1 MFDDLKPIL
10 ILLLRFLAT
19 YLGLILLYQFYLNL
33 YSDAA
38 ADPLTKIIA
47 EQSTFCMNKMGY
59 NTQLIE
65 STEKSGLYFYI
76 NNIWATTMIEGC
88 NAVSIMILYLAFIF
102 TFYKGL
108 QTFWFAVLGL
118 VFLYVVNVTRIA
130 LINIVYMELSP
141 EHFKIAHDY
150 AFPAIIYGGVVF
162 LWIIWIKFFVL
173 KK

>member
-88 NAVSIMILYLAFIF
+88 NAVSIMILYLAFISEC
-102 TFYKGL
+102 YENRS
-108 QTFWFAVLGL
+108 
-118 VFLYVVNVTRIA
+118 Y
-130 LINIVYMELSP
+130 
-141 EHFKIAHDY
+141 
-150 AFPAIIYGGVVF
+150 
-162 LWIIWIKFFVL
+162 
-173 KK
+173 

>member
-108 QTFWFAVLGL
+108 QTFWFAALGL

-130 LINIVYMELSP
+130 LINMSIWNFHRSILRLLMIMPFLPLSMEAWFFFGLSGLNSL
-141 EHFKIAHDY
+141 F
-150 AFPAIIYGGVVF
+150 
-162 LWIIWIKFFVL
+162 
-173 KK
+173 

>member
-1 MFDDLKPIL
+1 MGIYF
-10 ILLLRFLAT
+10 
-19 YLGLILLYQFYLNL
+19 GLIALYQLYLNM
-33 YSDAA
+33 YDDVA
-38 ADPLTKIIA
+38 ADPLTRIIA
-47 EQSTFCMNKMGY
+47 EQSAFCLNKTGY
-59 NTQLIE
+59 PTQLIDGVD
-65 STEKSGLYFYI
+65 TKGIYFYI
-76 NNIWATTMIEGC
+76 NKLWPTVMIEGC
-88 NAVSIMILYLAFIF
+88 NAVSIMIIFLAFIF
-102 TFYKGL
+102 TFYKGAK
-108 QTFWFAVLGL
+108 TFWFAALGL